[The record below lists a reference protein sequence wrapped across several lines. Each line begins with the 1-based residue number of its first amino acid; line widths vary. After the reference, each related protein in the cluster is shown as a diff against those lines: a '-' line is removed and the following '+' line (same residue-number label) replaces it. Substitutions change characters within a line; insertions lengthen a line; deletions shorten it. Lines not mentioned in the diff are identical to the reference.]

1 MGQIL
6 LVDDDEDLRDL
17 MKSLLEDAGFEL
29 DLAISGNNALKF
41 LNENSYNL
49 VITDYLMPDGRGDFL
64 IDQIQSKWPD
74 TKTLLLTG
82 GGKINDEE
90 EREKLEQIP
99 ADRLVKKPFQYGEFI
114 ELVKELLGKS
124 AA

>member
-99 ADRLVKKPFQYGEFI
+99 ADRLVK
-114 ELVKELLGKS
+114 
-124 AA
+124 